1 MSASQTPSQSQP
13 SQSPETN
20 SSATAPDQHETTTT
34 TGAQEDALAPLEH
47 ALGHTF
53 ARGTLLRDALTHRSY
68 LNEHREPGIVSNER
82 LEFLG
87 DAVAGLVSADL
98 LYAEFPDLDEGAL
111 TQLRAALVR
120 GTTLAGFGRKLN
132 LGRYLRV
139 GRSEDT
145 AEGRD
150 RWLLLASTFEAVVGA
165 LYLDGG
171 MSVARRL
178 LEPFLR
184 TELATI
190 QAKRAIKDDK
200 SLLQELA
207 QAQLG
212 ITPRYTLIEQSG
224 PAHERTFTVAVLIGE
239 IETARGT
246 GPSKR
251 AAEQAA
257 AHAALSDQGWLGT
270 DSDDADNGQHDGRRP
285 EHNAPTEA

>member
-1 MSASQTPSQSQP
+1 MSASHPPPISPSSDP
-13 SQSPETN
+13 MSDEDSL
-20 SSATAPDQHETTTT
+20 
-34 TGAQEDALAPLEH
+34 DALER

-53 ARGTLLRDALTHRSY
+53 ANRGLLRDALTHRSY
-68 LNEHREPGIVSNER
+68 LNEHSEPGLVSNER

-98 LYAEFPDLDEGAL
+98 LYHEFPKVDEGAL

-120 GTTLAGFGRKLN
+120 GTTLAEFARKLD

-145 AEGRD
+145 GAGRD

-171 MSVARRL
+171 MTVARHL
-178 LEPFLR
+178 LEPYLR
-184 TELATI
+184 EELPKL
-190 QAKRAIKDDK
+190 QARHAIKDDK

-207 QAQLG
+207 QARLG
-212 ITPRYTLIEQSG
+212 ITPRYTVVDQSG
-224 PAHERTFTVAVLIGE
+224 PAHERTFTIAVLIGE

-257 AHAALSDQGWLGT
+257 AHAALADRGWLGEDEVGRESRAAQRT
-270 DSDDADNGQHDGRRP
+270 DA
-285 EHNAPTEA
+285 